1 MWSNILCGLDN
12 YNYELNMATSVLQP
26 AECRRDPKLDHPSL
40 RLSED
45 ERQAIL
51 EAKERETGELPPEL
65 RERARVE
72 IREES
77 ALREEALAQMRHFI
91 EKHPAIK
98 KCRTDTPFLLR
109 FLRTKKFS
117 IPQACSMLE
126 RYLTIRQMYPQWF
139 QKLDPLDPKLAA
151 VIDAGY
157 LVPLPKRDSEGRRV
171 VLSCMGRFDPYGYD
185 SCVMARIHS
194 MIVELLLDEP
204 RSQLL
209 GYTHVN
215 DEAGM
220 QMPHVSLWSLSDVK
234 VMLNCIQNSTP
245 MRHKCTHFVNIPH
258 YGVKFFEF
266 AVSLLSDKLKD
277 RVMFH
282 RNTDDLNKHVDASIL
297 PKEYGGTVPL
307 KDMIEELKRKL
318 LKHREDLLALDDLC
332 IDLHALGKNDLTQ
345 DIHSTA
351 GSFRKL
357 ELD

>member
-1 MWSNILCGLDN
+1 
-12 YNYELNMATSVLQP
+12 MATSVLQP
-26 AECRRDPKLDHPSL
+26 EECRKHEPKPDIEP
-40 RLSED
+40 RLTDD
-45 ERQAIL
+45 ERLHIL
-51 EAKERETGELPPEL
+51 EGKERETGELPPEL

-72 IREES
+72 LREDA
-77 ALREEALAQMRHFI
+77 ALREQALAQMRHFI

-98 KCRTDTPFLLR
+98 KCRTDAPFLLR
-109 FLRTKKFS
+109 FLRTKKYS

-139 QKLDPLDPKLAA
+139 QKLDPLDPKIAA

-157 LVPLPKRDSEGRRV
+157 LVPLPKRDAEGRRV
-171 VLSCMGRFDPYGYD
+171 VLSCMGRFDPHVYD
-185 SCVMARIHS
+185 SCVMARVHS

-220 QMPHVSLWSLSDVK
+220 QMPHVSLWSLNDVRI
-234 VMLNCIQNSTP
+234 MLNCIQNSTP
-245 MRHKCTHFVNIPH
+245 MRHKRTHFVNIPH
-258 YGVKFFEF
+258 YGVRFFEF

-282 RNTDDLNKHVDASIL
+282 RTSEDLTKHVDPSIL

-307 KDMIEELKRKL
+307 KDMIEELKRNL
-318 LKHREDLLALDDLC
+318 LKRREELLALDDMC
-332 IDLHALGKNDLTQ
+332 VDLYALGKNDLTQ

>member
-1 MWSNILCGLDN
+1 
-12 YNYELNMATSVLQP
+12 MATSVLQP
-26 AECRRDPKLDHPSL
+26 ESRREHEPKAEIAESP
-40 RLSED
+40 RLTDD
-45 ERQAIL
+45 ERMQIL

-65 RERARVE
+65 RERARLE
-72 IREES
+72 
-77 ALREEALAQMRHFI
+77 LREEPAIREHALSQMRHFI

-98 KCRTDTPFLLR
+98 KSRT
-109 FLRTKKFS
+109 
-117 IPQACSMLE
+117 
-126 RYLTIRQMYPQWF
+126 
-139 QKLDPLDPKLAA
+139 DPLDPKIAA

-157 LVPLPKRDSEGRRV
+157 LVPLPKRDAEGRRV
-171 VLSCMGRFDPYGYD
+171 VLSCMGRFDPHLYD
-185 SCVMARIHS
+185 SCVMARVHS
-194 MIVELLLDEP
+194 LIVELLLDEP

-220 QMPHVSLWSLSDVK
+220 QMPHVSLWSFTDVRT
-234 VMLNCIQNSTP
+234 MLNCIQNSTP
-245 MRHKCTHFVNIPH
+245 MRHKCTHFVNVPH
-258 YGVKFFEF
+258 YGAKFFEF

-282 RNTDDLNKHVDASIL
+282 RNTEELNKHVDPAIL

-307 KDMIEELKRKL
+307 RDMIEELKRKL
-318 LKHREDLLALDDLC
+318 LNHREELLALDDMC
-332 IDLHALGKNDLTQ
+332 VDVHALEKNDITK

>member
-1 MWSNILCGLDN
+1 
-12 YNYELNMATSVLQP
+12 MATSVLQP
-26 AECRRDPKLDHPSL
+26 GEEVLQHEPKSDLDS
-40 RLSED
+40 RVSED
-45 ERQAIL
+45 ERRQIL
-51 EAKERETGELPPEL
+51 EAKERETGELPQEL
-65 RERARVE
+65 RERAR
-72 IREES
+72 RE
-77 ALREEALAQMRHFI
+77 LREEPGLRDQALAQLRHFI
-91 EKHPAIK
+91 EKHPAIR
-98 KCRTDTPFLLR
+98 KCRTDAPFLLR

-139 QKLDPLDPKLAA
+139 QKLDPLDPKIAA

-157 LVPLPKRDSEGRRV
+157 LVPLPKRDAEGRRV
-171 VLSCMGRFDPYGYD
+171 VLSCMGRFDPHLYD
-185 SCVMARIHS
+185 NCVMARVHS

-209 GYTHVN
+209 GYSHVN

-220 QMPHVSLWSLSDVK
+220 QMPHVSLWSLTDVRI
-234 VMLNCIQNSTP
+234 MLNCIQNSTP
-245 MRHKCTHFVNIPH
+245 MRHKRTHFVNIPN
-258 YGVKFFEF
+258 YGIKFFEF

-282 RNTDDLNKHVDASIL
+282 RTAEDLTKHVDPAIL

-318 LKHREDLLALDDLC
+318 LKHREALLALDDMC
-332 IDLHALGKNDLTQ
+332 IDLYALGKNDLTQ

>member
-1 MWSNILCGLDN
+1 
-12 YNYELNMATSVLQP
+12 MATSVLQP
-26 AECRRDPKLDHPSL
+26 EDCRREHEPKPEITESP
-40 RLSED
+40 RLTED
-45 ERQAIL
+45 ERLQIL
-51 EAKERETGELPPEL
+51 EAKERETGELPSEL

-72 IREES
+72 LRENP
-77 ALREEALAQMRHFI
+77 ALREQALAQMRHFI
-91 EKHPAIK
+91 EKHPAIR
-98 KCRTDTPFLLR
+98 KCRTDPPFLLR
-109 FLRTKKFS
+109 FLRTKKYS

-139 QKLDPLDPKLAA
+139 QKLDPLDPKVAA

-157 LVPLPKRDSEGRRV
+157 LVPLPKRDAEGRRV
-171 VLSCMGRFDPYGYD
+171 VLSCMGRFDPHLYD
-185 SCVMARIHS
+185 SCVMARVHS

-220 QMPHVSLWSLSDVK
+220 QMPHVSLWSLSDVRI
-234 VMLNCIQNSTP
+234 MLNCIQNSTP

-266 AVSLLSDKLKD
+266 AVSLLSEKLKD

-282 RNTDDLNKHVDASIL
+282 RTSEELTKHVDPAIL

-307 KDMIEELKRKL
+307 KDMVEELKRNL
-318 LKHREDLLALDDLC
+318 LKRREELLALDEMCVDLY
-332 IDLHALGKNDLTQ
+332 ALEKNDLTQ

>member
-1 MWSNILCGLDN
+1 
-12 YNYELNMATSVLQP
+12 MATSVLQNP
-26 AECRRDPKLDHPSL
+26 PEECRREHKPKSDSP
-40 RLSED
+40 RLTDD
-45 ERQAIL
+45 ERLAIL
-51 EAKERETGELPPEL
+51 ENNERETGDLPMEL
-65 RERARVE
+65 REKARID

-77 ALREEALAQMRHFI
+77 ALREQALSQMRHFI

-98 KCRTDTPFLLR
+98 KCRTDAPFLLR
-109 FLRTKKFS
+109 FLRTKKYS

-139 QKLDPLDPKLAA
+139 QKLDPLDPKIAA

-157 LVPLPKRDSEGRRV
+157 LVPLSKRDSEGRRV
-171 VLSCMGRFDPYGYD
+171 VLSCMGRFDPHMFD
-185 SCVMARIHS
+185 SCVMARVHS

-220 QMPHVSLWSLSDVK
+220 QMPHVSLWSLTDVRI
-234 VMLNCIQNSTP
+234 MLNCIQNSTP
-245 MRHKCTHFVNIPH
+245 MRHKRTHFVNIPH

-266 AVSLLSDKLKD
+266 AISLLSDKLKD
-277 RVMFH
+277 RVSFH
-282 RNTDDLNKHVDASIL
+282 RTSEDLTKYVDPAIL

-307 KDMIEELKRKL
+307 RDMIEELKRKL
-318 LKHREDLLALDDLC
+318 LKHREDLLSLDDMC
-332 IDLHALGKNDLTQ
+332 VDLYALEKNDLTQ

>member
-1 MWSNILCGLDN
+1 
-12 YNYELNMATSVLQP
+12 MATSVLQP
-26 AECRRDPKLDHPSL
+26 EECRRDHAPKPDIDP
-40 RLSED
+40 RITED
-45 ERQAIL
+45 ERLAIL
-51 EAKERETGELPPEL
+51 EAKERNTGDLPPEL
-65 RERARVE
+65 REAARID
-72 IREES
+72 IREET
-77 ALREEALAQMRHFI
+77 ALKEHALTQMRHFI

-98 KCRTDTPFLLR
+98 KCRTDAPFLLR
-109 FLRTKKFS
+109 FLRTKKYS

-139 QKLDPLDPKLAA
+139 QKLDPLDPKIAA
-151 VIDAGY
+151 VIEAGY
-157 LVPLPKRDSEGRRV
+157 LLPLPKRDAEGRRV
-171 VLSCMGRFDPYGYD
+171 VLSCMGRFDPYKFD
-185 SCVMARIHS
+185 NCVMARVHS

-220 QMPHVSLWSLSDVK
+220 QMPHVSLWSLNDVRI
-234 VMLNCIQNSTP
+234 MLNCIQNSTP
-245 MRHKCTHFVNIPH
+245 MRHKRTHFVNIPH
-258 YGVKFFEF
+258 YGVKIFEF

-282 RNTDDLNKHVDASIL
+282 RSAEELSKFVDPAIL

-307 KDMIEELKRKL
+307 KDMIDELKRKL
-318 LKHREDLLALDDLC
+318 LKHREELLALDDMC
-332 IDLHALGKNDLTQ
+332 IDLYALEKNDLTQ
-345 DIHSTA
+345 DLHSTA